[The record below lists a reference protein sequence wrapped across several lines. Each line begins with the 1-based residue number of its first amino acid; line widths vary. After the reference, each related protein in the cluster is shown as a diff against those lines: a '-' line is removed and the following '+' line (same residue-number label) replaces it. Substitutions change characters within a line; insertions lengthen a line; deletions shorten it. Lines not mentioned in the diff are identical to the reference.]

1 MAADYLSLLAVTLF
15 LGWLTEG
22 ETGVFG
28 LSAAAAFFFFFFVP
42 LLLSAAATVIFF
54 FFFFSAAAGFVGLA
68 GFGGG
73 GVDGLESRDDD
84 EVECD
89 EDGGCG
95 GGGSLFFFFLRCCS
109 LMCCCF
115 FFFSFNF
122 LAPDDEELEELEL
135 ELVDEVERD
144 LVLGILSVRSVCFTI
159 VTDCDLWFH
168 LLFDENLRLCCIMSG
183 YIPVQVVTRDS
194 FLVFPLQML

>member
-1 MAADYLSLLAVTLF
+1 M
-15 LGWLTEG
+15 
-22 ETGVFG
+22 
-28 LSAAAAFFFFFFVP
+28 
-42 LLLSAAATVIFF
+42 
-54 FFFFSAAAGFVGLA
+54 GLA

-73 GVDGLESRDDD
+73 EDGLESRDDD

-95 GGGSLFFFFLRCCS
+95 GGGSLFFFFLRCCL
-109 LMCCCF
+109 LMCCSCF
-115 FFFSFNF
+115 FFFSFTF

-144 LVLGILSVRSVCFTI
+144 LDLGILSVRSVCFTI

-183 YIPVQVVTRDS
+183 YIPIQVVTRDS
-194 FLVFPLQML
+194 FLEFPLQML